1 VTGGLGDA
9 IRYLLDLALEWWPVR
24 IVREWEQGIRLTSG
38 TIGPE
43 VLTHTNGP
51 LPGLRGLHFF
61 YPKLGEVIVH
71 ECNWEVAETT
81 LQTLVTRDGHA
92 VTVGFAV
99 QFRIHDLRLYYRG
112 VHDHEATVLEAVR
125 GAAGAT
131 VPTFEL
137 SSLSGDL
144 AAAMLAASKASLRGW
159 GLEVK
164 YVVPTTLVAART
176 FRLIQDGPS
185 SRAPGAG
192 SGAD

>member
-1 VTGGLGDA
+1 LVPVTGGLGDA

-38 TIGPE
+38 AIGAE
-43 VLTHTNGP
+43 VLTFSNGP
-51 LPGLRGLHFF
+51 TPGLRGLHFF
-61 YPKLGEVIVH
+61 WPKLGEVIVH

-81 LQTLVTRDGHA
+81 LQTLVTRDGRA

-99 QFRIHDLRLYYRG
+99 QFRISDLRLFYKS

-131 VPTFEL
+131 VPTMDWEG
-137 SSLSGDL
+137 LSGAL
-144 AAAMLAASKASLRGW
+144 AAAMLAATKSSVRGW

-164 YVVPTTLVAART
+164 YVVPTTLVDARPI
-176 FRLIQDGPS
+176 RLIQD
-185 SRAPGAG
+185 APGRTPVPAY
-192 SGAD
+192 A